1 MATAEM
7 RRSNEVDSI
16 VRSLVPDVPGTAL
29 IAVGGYGREDLFPHS
44 DVDLLI
50 LAEPAQA
57 AAFTPFLR
65 LLWDHGLR
73 VSQSAHT
80 IGECLSITEG
90 NLEFTLSLIDRR
102 FLAGDRALWTQ
113 LDQGFRRFFAR
124 KRDDIAMGAA
134 RLTRD
139 RHDAYQN
146 TIYHLEPNVKDGP
159 GGLRHIHVLTWFN
172 ALGHLEEPA
181 AKLAALRN
189 GLHVFYGRDT
199 NVLNFEAQDAI
210 GPSPDEVM
218 AQYFRAAR
226 KVQRA
231 INAWRESEESRSTS
245 LFARLRDRSSS
256 FSTAELSVIH
266 GKIYLSDTHPPDNL
280 NAYTLVARH
289 GVRLSSEAGRR
300 MHQALVQDRSMGT
313 LCQWSEL
320 EQILLLPH
328 AALALREMH
337 DTGVLGRIFPSWA
350 RIEGLVVR
358 DFYHQYTVDEHT
370 LVAIETVLRLRT
382 EAPGLFSSLARGT
395 GNYPLLLVALLL
407 HDTGKGRGYESHAE
421 ASVRSAAPELERMG
435 MPREA
440 REEVLFLIGAHLEMS
455 RIMTTRDLTDPDTA
469 LSVSRL
475 TGSEERLALLTLMT
489 YGDISAVNPRALT
502 PWRTTLLWQLYSVTA
517 KLPGQIVAPAP
528 MMPGV
533 TLEHALEH
541 GGGVWRLAVSAPDR
555 PFLFAS
561 VAGAIS
567 SFGMDIV
574 HAEAFT
580 TEGDHTACERFTFTD
595 PFLTLKLNPEEAE
608 TLTATVER
616 AAMGKED
623 VAKLLQR
630 RVRKPQPSA
639 AFTVNFDREASRSA
653 TVVTITTEDRPA
665 LLYRL
670 AEAISSEG
678 CNIET
683 VLINTE
689 GRKAVDVFYVTASG
703 LKLTAGKEE
712 QLSARIRSAS

>member
-1 MATAEM
+1 M
-7 RRSNEVDSI
+7 RRSNEVDSV
-16 VRSLVPDVPGTAL
+16 VRSLVPEVPGTAL

-57 AAFTPFLR
+57 AAFNPFLR
-65 LLWDHGLR
+65 ALWDRGLR

-113 LDQGFRRFFAR
+113 LDQGFRKFFAR
-124 KRDDIAMGAA
+124 KRDDLALGVA
-134 RLTRD
+134 RLTRE
-139 RHDAYQN
+139 RHDSYQN

-159 GGLRHIHVLTWFN
+159 GGLRDIHVLTWFN

-181 AKLAALRN
+181 AVLTELRH
-189 GLHVFYGRDT
+189 GLHEFYGRDT
-199 NVLNFEAQDAI
+199 NVLNFEAQDAV
-210 GPSPDEVM
+210 GKSPDEVM
-218 AQYFRAAR
+218 ARYFWAAR

-231 INAWRESEESRSTS
+231 MNAWREAEESRSTS
-245 LFARLRDRSSS
+245 LFSRLRDRSSA
-256 FSTAELSVIH
+256 FSTSELSVIH
-266 GKIYLSDTHPPDNL
+266 GQIYLSDTHPPDDL
-280 NAYTLVARH
+280 SAYELVARR

-300 MHQALVQDRSMGT
+300 MHQALVHDPERGAKF
-313 LCQWSEL
+313 QWEEL
-320 EQILLLPH
+320 ENILQLPF
-328 AALALREMH
+328 AGLALREMH

-350 RIEGLVVR
+350 KIEGMVVR

-370 LVAIETVLRLRT
+370 LVAVDTVLRLRA
-382 EAPGLFSSLARGT
+382 EPPGLFPTLAQEAS
-395 GNYPLLLVALLL
+395 NYPLLLVALLL
-407 HDTGKGRGYESHAE
+407 HDTGKGRSDESHAA
-421 ASVRSAAPELERMG
+421 ASVRSAGPELEKLG
-435 MPREA
+435 MPAAA

-455 RIMTTRDLTDPDTA
+455 RIMTTRDLTDPETA
-469 LSVSRL
+469 LSVASL
-475 TGSEERLALLTLMT
+475 TGTKERLALLTLMT
-489 YGDISAVNPRALT
+489 YGDISAVNPHALT
-502 PWRTTLLWQLYSVTA
+502 PWRTTLLWQLYAVTA
-517 KLPGQIVAPAP
+517 ELPCGAVFPPNHELGI
-528 MMPGV
+528 
-533 TLEHALEH
+533 TLEHATEH
-541 GGGVWRLAVSAPDR
+541 GGGVWRLALTAPDR

-574 HAEAFT
+574 HAEAVT
-580 TEGDHTACERFTFTD
+580 LNEQNAEHIACERFTFTD
-595 PFLTLKLNPEEAE
+595 PFLTLKLNPEETE

-616 AAMGKED
+616 AANGKED
-623 VAKLLQR
+623 VARLLQR
-630 RVRKPQPSA
+630 RLRNPQPPVMP
-639 AFTVNFDREASRSA
+639 TIHFDREASRTA

-703 LKLTAGKEE
+703 LKLTAEKEE
-712 QLSARIRSAS
+712 QLGARIRSAS

>member
-1 MATAEM
+1 M

-50 LAEPAQA
+50 LAEPGQA

-65 LLWDHGLR
+65 SLWDHGLR

-102 FLAGDRALWTQ
+102 FLAGDRTLWTQ
-113 LDQGFRRFFAR
+113 LDHGFRRFFAR
-124 KRDDIAMGAA
+124 KRDDIALGAA
-134 RLTRD
+134 RLTRQ
-139 RHDAYQN
+139 RHESYQN

-159 GGLRHIHVLTWFN
+159 GGLRDIHVLTWFN

-181 AKLAALRN
+181 ARLAALRDS
-189 GLHVFYGRDT
+189 LHRLYGRDT
-199 NVLNFEAQDAI
+199 NILNFEAQDAV
-210 GPSPDEVM
+210 GPSPDQVM
-218 AQYFRAAR
+218 AGYFWAAR

-231 INAWRESEESRSTS
+231 INAWREAEESRSTP
-245 LFARLRDRSSS
+245 LFARLRDRTSA

-266 GKIYLSDTHPPDNL
+266 GKIYLSDSHPPDDL
-280 NAYTLVARH
+280 SAYKLVARH
-289 GVRLSSEAGRR
+289 GVKLSSEAGRR
-300 MHQALVQDRSMGT
+300 MHQALVQNPAIGT
-313 LCQWSEL
+313 SCRWSEL
-320 EQILLLPH
+320 EEILLLPH

-337 DTGVLGRIFPSWA
+337 DTGLLGRIFPSWA

-382 EAPGLFSSLARGT
+382 EPPGLFSSLARAT

-407 HDTGKGRGYESHAE
+407 HDTGKGRGDESHAQ

-435 MPREA
+435 MPLEA

-469 LSVSRL
+469 LSVASL
-475 TGSEERLALLTLMT
+475 TESEERLALLTLMT

-517 KLPGQIVAPAP
+517 KLPTNTAAPVP
-528 MMPGV
+528 ILPGV
-533 TLEHALEH
+533 TLEQAMEH

-580 TEGDHTACERFTFTD
+580 MEGDHTACERFTFTD
-595 PFLTLKLNPEEAE
+595 PFLTLKLNPEEAD

-630 RVRKPQPSA
+630 RVRRPLPPA
-639 AFTVNFDREASRSA
+639 AFTVNFDQEASRSA
-653 TVVTITTEDRPA
+653 TVLTITTEDRPA

-670 AEAISSEG
+670 TEAISSEG

-703 LKLTAGKEE
+703 LKLTAEKEE
-712 QLSARIRSAS
+712 QLSAKIRIAS